1 MLSFE
6 LWKDFKLEFLSS
18 NNDRKWD
25 EWISSLRVC
34 CAKWRCNNM
43 LIFKMDTL
51 ATNISCNLTLIC
63 IPYNILY
70 VNTDIHKYFVWIKSF
85 SKFLTKTWS
94 SNQIICVLL
103 ICRKNILQYI
113 SPCASK
119 QLIGRIIVSN
129 LKDQRLISI
138 EINSISKVFVVT
150 VIYYWS

>member
-1 MLSFE
+1 
-6 LWKDFKLEFLSS
+6 
-18 NNDRKWD
+18 
-25 EWISSLRVC
+25 
-34 CAKWRCNNM
+34 
-43 LIFKMDTL
+43 MDTL

-63 IPYNILY
+63 IPYNLLY
-70 VNTDIHKYFVWIKSF
+70 ADTNYLH
-85 SKFLTKTWS
+85 FLVIVSMDKMKH
-94 SNQIICVLL
+94 NF
-103 ICRKNILQYI
+103 KNILQYI